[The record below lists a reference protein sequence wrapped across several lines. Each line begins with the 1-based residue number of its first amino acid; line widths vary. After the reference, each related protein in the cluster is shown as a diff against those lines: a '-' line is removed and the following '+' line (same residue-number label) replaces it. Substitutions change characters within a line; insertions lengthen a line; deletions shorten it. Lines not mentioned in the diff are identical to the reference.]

1 MSFLGAFRGKA
12 AGVAFWR
19 QTAISLAWWAIAAI
33 LAGCASFGTMSASD
47 PAEKKAAEVRRL
59 AKERWDALIAK
70 RMDVAYEYLSPAA
83 RKVTTLEQYRA
94 RVNPSMY
101 RSVRID
107 EVKCEA
113 EICKVTLYLT
123 YDHRLMKGITTPLEE
138 SWILDQGRFWFVYRS

>member
-1 MSFLGAFRGKA
+1 MSFLGAFGSRA

-19 QTAISLAWWAIAAI
+19 QSVAPLAWVGAAAI
-33 LAGCASFGTMSASD
+33 LAGCAGFGTISASD
-47 PAEKKAAEVRRL
+47 PAEKKEAEVRRL

-70 RMDVAYEYLSPAA
+70 RMDLAYEYMSPAS
-83 RKVTTLEQYRA
+83 RKVTTLEQYRG
-94 RVNPSMY
+94 RVNPGMY
-101 RSVRID
+101 RSARVD

-113 EICKVTLYLT
+113 EICKVTVYLT